1 VNDENL
7 AALWLTLDPTGPQ
20 RRRIDRRVSAWL
32 EARDTSLAAEWLT
45 LFRGAPLPAFGLLSV
60 GAAWVLAA
68 TPLVWVARAL
78 LRA

>member
-1 VNDENL
+1 VNDENF
-7 AALWLTLDPTGPQ
+7 AALWPTLDPTGPQ

-78 LRA
+78 LGA